1 MQPMEK
7 LETLEQ
13 QEAWEKAQAEYW
25 AQIDESVKQNPMPPE
40 RLENLK
46 ENFKDE

>member
-1 MQPMEK
+1 MQPMEI
-7 LETLEQ
+7 LETPQQ

-25 AQIDESVKQNPMPPE
+25 AQMDEAVKQNPMPPE
-40 RLENLK
+40 RLAYLK